1 MSGFWSCGPFKEL
14 EDRLADISHKAER
27 MRLFLEILEES
38 AQNQKLLDE
47 STSEQEKLLASLA
60 KLDIDKRM
68 NIILGVPENGSEEKD
83 DEILR
88 EILLKRISEG
98 PEE

>member
-1 MSGFWSCGPFKEL
+1 MSGFWTCGPFKEM
-14 EDRLADISHKAER
+14 EDRLANISYKAER

-38 AQNQKLLDE
+38 AQNQKILDE
-47 STSEQEKLLASLA
+47 STSAEEKLLASLA

-68 NIILGVPENGSEEKD
+68 NVILGVPENGSEEKD

-98 PEE
+98 SEE